1 MSTAPLL
8 TIAIPTY
15 NRADYL
21 DLNLRCLR
29 NEIDRLPENSRQLI
43 EVYVANNA
51 STDSTADVIARHQN
65 MPVHRFNVV
74 NRTANIGGNA
84 NIEQCYRC
92 ANTPYVWILGDDDVI
107 LNDGLKLVLDCLA
120 EQNPDMIYLGSYGY
134 GDNYLDS
141 PKTRLPKRGRF
152 FYDDP
157 VEFARQAHVM
167 LTFISAIV
175 VRTGIGTDIGDT
187 LENSNMVQ
195 LGWIFPLLRD
205 GRRFAIIRNWIVAA
219 KKANSGGYNLVDV
232 FGQNLQKIAHLLLR
246 NRPRLIEVIEN
257 GTILY
262 FFPYTIMRELR
273 IDQKRFAEENLA
285 GKLRHFFGRNW
296 RYRIFL
302 VPLIHLPRRAAHAY
316 YYLTSAFLRLFP
328 RSLL

>member
-1 MSTAPLL
+1 MSTAQLL

-29 NEIDRLPENSRQLI
+29 SEIDKLPENSRQLI
-43 EVYVANNA
+43 EVYIANNA
-51 STDSTADVIARHQN
+51 STDATAEVIARHAN

-84 NIEQCYRC
+84 NIEQCYRS

-107 LNDGLKLVLDCLA
+107 LNDGLKLVLDCLD
-120 EQNPDMIYLGSYGY
+120 EPDLDMIYLGSYGY

-141 PKTRLPKRGRF
+141 PRTRMQKRGTL

-157 VEFARQAHVM
+157 VEFGRQVHVM

-175 VRTGIGTDIGDT
+175 VRTVIETDISAM

-195 LGWIFPLLRD
+195 LGWIFPLLKD
-205 GRRFAIIRNWIVAA
+205 GRRFAIIRNWVVAA

-232 FGQNLQKIAHLLLR
+232 FGQNLQKIAQLLLR
-246 NRPRLIEVIEN
+246 DRPRLIEVIEN

-273 IDQKRFAEENLA
+273 DDQKRFVEENLA
-285 GKLRHFFGRNW
+285 GKLQRFFGENW

-302 VPLIHLPRRAAHAY
+302 VPLIYLPRRAAQAY
-316 YYLTSAFLRLFP
+316 YFLTSAFLRVFP
-328 RSLL
+328 HSLL